1 MISKRRRL
9 DSEDKENLT
18 EDASKT
24 MPLSKLAKKS
34 HNSHEVEENGSV
46 FVKLLKASGLTL
58 KTGEN
63 QNQLGVDQ
71 VIFQRKLFQALRK
84 HPAYPKVIEE
94 FVNGLESYTED
105 SESLRN
111 CLLSCE
117 RLQDEEASMGTF
129 YSKSLIKLL
138 LGIDILQPAIIK
150 MLFEKVPQFLFES
163 ENRDGINMA
172 RLIINQLKWLDRIVD
187 GKDLT
192 AQMMQLISV
201 APVNLQHDFITSL
214 PEILGDSQHANVGK
228 ELGELLVQNTSLTVP
243 ILDVFSSLRLDPNFL
258 SKIRQLVMGKLSS
271 VRLEDF
277 PVIVKFLLHSVTDTT
292 SLEVI
297 AELRENL
304 NVQQFI
310 LPSRIQASQS
320 KLKSKGLASSSGNQE
335 NSDKD
340 CIVLVFDVIKSAIRY
355 EKTISEAWF
364 KAIER
369 IESAA
374 EHKALDVVMLL
385 IIYSTSTQTKKGV
398 EKLLRNKIQ
407 SDCIQ
412 EQLLDSAFSTH
423 YLVLKDIC
431 QIGRAHV

>member
-292 SLEVI
+292 SLE
-297 AELRENL
+297 LFRKSRE
-304 NVQQFI
+304 Q
-310 LPSRIQASQS
+310 
-320 KLKSKGLASSSGNQE
+320 
-335 NSDKD
+335 
-340 CIVLVFDVIKSAIRY
+340 
-355 EKTISEAWF
+355 
-364 KAIER
+364 
-369 IESAA
+369 
-374 EHKALDVVMLL
+374 
-385 IIYSTSTQTKKGV
+385 
-398 EKLLRNKIQ
+398 
-407 SDCIQ
+407 
-412 EQLLDSAFSTH
+412 
-423 YLVLKDIC
+423 
-431 QIGRAHV
+431 